1 MIKEKDF
8 AVFVHNQ
15 FDRLLAR
22 HHHGMTSTSVV
33 LFLRG
38 HQSYPK
44 KKWELHFFEQLDLGI
59 NYWIEIGLHKL
70 APKINK
76 IKSLINIKGQNF
88 PFFDL

>member
-22 HHHGMTSTSVV
+22 HHHGMASTSV

-44 KKWELHFFEQLDLGI
+44 KMGIAFFRAILDLGLD
-59 NYWIEIGLHKL
+59 YWCLRGPQI
-70 APKINK
+70 
-76 IKSLINIKGQNF
+76 SS
-88 PFFDL
+88 

>member
-22 HHHGMTSTSVV
+22 HHHGMASTSV

-44 KKWELHFFEQLDLGI
+44 KKWELHFFDQLDLGL
-59 NYWIEIGLHKL
+59 NFWCLREVHKL
-70 APKINK
+70 VPEINE
-76 IKSLINIKGQNF
+76 IKSLKNKRA
-88 PFFDL
+88 DL